1 MSNTTRV
8 TLSTTASRAVRSLI
22 DQIVENGLR
31 SQPEQFRQQL
41 ARLDSQNASDPSNV
55 ALALMLA
62 GAEAM
67 GIDLVKIGEL
77 KVSALPDHA
86 EPQPPADE
94 EGT

>member
-8 TLSTTASRAVRSLI
+8 TLSTTASRAIRALI

-67 GIDLVKIGEL
+67 GIDLVKLGEL
-77 KVSALPDHA
+77 KVAALPERDEPKPA
-86 EPQPPADE
+86 EE